1 MPELVDTSVWARQ
14 FHPRVQPWFQ
24 RQLVAGEIA
33 ICGPIRLE
41 LLHSARNL
49 AEFRAKRQALDFLPD
64 APIGPREWARATQT
78 YELLAGV
85 GPQHHRP
92 VRHSDLLI
100 AIAAEAA
107 GMTLVHYDHD
117 FDAIQSVTGQPMRWV
132 APRAA
137 L

>member
-14 FHPRVQPWFQ
+14 FHPRIQPWFQ

-49 AEFRAKRQALDFLPD
+49 PEFRAKRQALDFLPD
-64 APIGPREWARATQT
+64 APIGPKEWARAIQA
-78 YELLAGV
+78 YELLAAV
-85 GPQHHRP
+85 GKQHHRS

-100 AIAAEAA
+100 AVAAEAA

-117 FDAIQSVTGQPMRWV
+117 FDAIQDVTGQPMRWIS
-132 APRAA
+132 PRAT

>member
-1 MPELVDTSVWARQ
+1 MPELVDISVWARQ
-14 FHPRVQPWFQ
+14 FHPQVQPWFQ
-24 RQLVAGEIA
+24 RQLVAGEVA

-41 LLHSARNL
+41 LLHSARDL
-49 AEFRAKRQALDFLPD
+49 AEFQAKRLALDFLPE
-64 APIGPREWARATQT
+64 ATIGPGEWARALQT

-85 GPQHHRP
+85 GKQHHRS

-100 AIAAEAA
+100 AVAAEAA

-117 FDAIQSVTGQPMRWV
+117 FDAIHDVTGQAMRWV
-132 APRAA
+132 APRGT

>member
-14 FHPRVQPWFQ
+14 FHPQVQPWFQ
-24 RQLVAGEIA
+24 RQLVAGEVA

-41 LLHSARNL
+41 LLHSARDL
-49 AEFRAKRQALDFLPD
+49 AEFRAKRVALDFLPE
-64 APIGPREWARATQT
+64 ATIGPGEWTRALQA

-85 GPQHHRP
+85 GKQHHRS

-100 AIAAEAA
+100 AVAAEAA
-107 GMTLVHYDHD
+107 GMTLVHYDRD
-117 FDAIQSVTGQPMRWV
+117 FDAIHGVTGQAMRWV
-132 APRAA
+132 APRGT

>member
-14 FHPRVQPWFQ
+14 FHSQVQPWFQ
-24 RQLVAGEIA
+24 RQLVAGEVA

-41 LLHSARNL
+41 LLHSARDL
-49 AEFRAKRQALDFLPD
+49 AEFRAKRLALDFLPE
-64 APIGPREWARATQT
+64 ATIGPGEWARALQT

-85 GPQHHRP
+85 GKQHHRS

-100 AIAAEAA
+100 AVAAEAA

-117 FDAIQSVTGQPMRWV
+117 FDAIHGVTGQAMRWV
-132 APRAA
+132 APRGT

>member
-1 MPELVDTSVWARQ
+1 MPELVDISVWARQ
-14 FHPRVQPWFQ
+14 FHPQVQPWFQ
-24 RQLVAGEIA
+24 RQLVAGEVA

-41 LLHSARNL
+41 LLHSARDL
-49 AEFRAKRQALDFLPD
+49 AEFQAKRLALDFLPE
-64 APIGPREWARATQT
+64 ATIGPGEWARALRT

-85 GPQHHRP
+85 GKQHHRS

-100 AIAAEAA
+100 AVAAEAA

-117 FDAIQSVTGQPMRWV
+117 FDAIHGVTGQAMRWV
-132 APRAA
+132 APRGT

>member
-14 FHPRVQPWFQ
+14 FHPQVQSWFQ

-41 LLHSARNL
+41 LLHSARDL
-49 AEFRAKRQALDFLPD
+49 AEFQAKRRALGFLPETT
-64 APIGPREWARATQT
+64 IGPREWARAIQT

-85 GPQHHRP
+85 GKQHHRS

-100 AIAAEAA
+100 AVAAEAA

-117 FDAIQSVTGQPMRWV
+117 FDAIQGVTGQAMRWV
-132 APRAA
+132 APRGT